1 MIKKSMALLLAAL
14 MLCTALCSCAR
25 REEKSPS
32 AGTLSVWCTAD
43 APVTAALAEL
53 INEYNAL
60 PGQSMP
66 VSLKVFPSELAMAEA
81 FNSLRPDLLL
91 CSHDR
96 ATSLGLSGLLSG
108 VPGLGEKI
116 AATVNEGFSSF
127 SAGSFI
133 PLGGEV
139 PLMVCAPGVSFA
151 PVTLSELADA
161 AADHSGTFMAVSSW
175 ADIFA
180 AASCASGD
188 EFRCQLEKDAE
199 SDGFSEL
206 YNLFAELAYTRKLRF
221 SGRSAELAAE
231 GKVQYAVVSSCEL
244 GELELDGC
252 TVCAM
257 PDMYGEASQFMS
269 SVWGFAVTAPSGQSA
284 APAAAFIDWLLEG
297 SRLGDMALRCGL
309 IPASVCTVRSTPLYA
324 ALFSIYRG
332 SRLYMVPGGSPYFTL
347 RHDFDSEVSA
357 ALARLY

>member
-1 MIKKSMALLLAAL
+1 MIKRLTVLLAELLLCA
-14 MLCTALCSCAR
+14 ALCSCAGSG
-25 REEKSPS
+25 EKSP
-32 AGTLSVWCTAD
+32 AADKLTVWCTAD
-43 APVTAALAEL
+43 APITAALAEL
-53 INEYNAL
+53 TNEYNAL

-66 VSLKVFPSELAMAEA
+66 VQLKVFPSELAMAEA

-96 ATSLGLSGLLSG
+96 ASTLELSGLLSS

-116 AATVNEGFSSF
+116 AASVNDGFSSF

-133 PLGGEV
+133 PLGSEA
-139 PLMVCAPGVSFA
+139 PLMVCAPGTSFT
-151 PVTLSELADA
+151 PLTLSELADA
-161 AADHSGTFMAVSSW
+161 AAEFSGEFMAVSSW

-180 AASCASGD
+180 AAFCESGG
-188 EFRCQLEKDAE
+188 EFFCELEKDAKSNE
-199 SDGFSEL
+199 FSEL
-206 YNLFAELAYTRKLRF
+206 YNLFAELSYTGKLRF
-221 SGRSAELAAE
+221 SGHPAELAAE
-231 GKVQYAVVSSCEL
+231 GKVRCAIVSSCEL
-244 GELELDGC
+244 SGMELDGC
-252 TVCAM
+252 SICAM
-257 PDMYGEASQFMS
+257 PDMYGEPSQFMS
-269 SVWGFAVTAPSGQSA
+269 SVWGFAVTAASGRSA

-324 ALFSIYRG
+324 ALFDIYRNN
-332 SRLYMVPGGSPYFTL
+332 RLYMAPGGCPYFIL